1 MIAAQLSA
9 NSSSVAI
16 SPPNAHAA
24 ETARPYL
31 PPRRRHERR
40 RPPQEIAM
48 KIPASLVAAFIV
60 SLAAGAASAQEAR
73 VRWGDLDLGS
83 AAGADAFD
91 ARVSAAA
98 SRMCRGVK
106 RPGSRINDRAFCRA
120 AFRDEAVRQLPGAAQ
135 VDYALSRLPV
145 IL

>member
-1 MIAAQLSA
+1 
-9 NSSSVAI
+9 
-16 SPPNAHAA
+16 
-24 ETARPYL
+24 
-31 PPRRRHERR
+31 
-40 RPPQEIAM
+40 M
-48 KIPASLVAAFIV
+48 KTIASLVAALSV
-60 SLAAGAASAQEAR
+60 SFAAGSACAQEAR
-73 VRWGDLDLGS
+73 VQWGDLDL
-83 AAGADAFD
+83 ANPAGAAAFD

>member
-1 MIAAQLSA
+1 
-9 NSSSVAI
+9 
-16 SPPNAHAA
+16 
-24 ETARPYL
+24 
-31 PPRRRHERR
+31 
-40 RPPQEIAM
+40 M
-48 KIPASLVAAFIV
+48 KTRASLVAALIV

-91 ARVSAAA
+91 ARVAAA
-98 SRMCRGVK
+98 AARMCRGVK

>member
-1 MIAAQLSA
+1 
-9 NSSSVAI
+9 
-16 SPPNAHAA
+16 
-24 ETARPYL
+24 
-31 PPRRRHERR
+31 
-40 RPPQEIAM
+40 M
-48 KIPASLVAAFIV
+48 KILASLVAALTV
-60 SLAAGAASAQEAR
+60 SLVAGAASAQEAR
-73 VRWGDLDLGS
+73 VRWGDLDLSS

-106 RPGSRINDRAFCRA
+106 RPGSRINDRAFCRT
-120 AFRDEAVRQLPGAAQ
+120 AFRDEAVRQLPGSVQ